1 MTGPP
6 NPVDAVVVGSGFGG
20 SIAACRLAQAG
31 RSVVVLERGRRYR
44 PEDFP
49 RDVTDV
55 DALLWRHE
63 RRRRA
68 TGLYD
73 VRFFSALGA
82 VVAAGVGGGSLVYA
96 NIHIRPDAI
105 VFDDPGWPEG
115 TDRASLDPYYD
126 RVAAMLQVAP
136 VPAWVSLPKRDVFHA
151 AAAGMGREVFD
162 PDEAVHW
169 PQDAS
174 DQRQGACRFVAECE
188 FGCRVG
194 AKRTLDK
201 TYLAEAQRRGA
212 RVRPGRVVVALRP
225 VAAGFEVLHR
235 DVATGEN
242 EVTVGRRV
250 VLAAGTLGTGELLLA
265 SRDRDRSLPRLSPM
279 LGRGFSAN
287 GDFLGSIQDADHDV
301 APDLG
306 PDVTSVMRFFD
317 QAPEFTLAA
326 PTFNAPVMKVLAS
339 MGQPSARLPRPVAS
353 LAWRTLPRVLPWL
366 FARGLLS
373 RPSPL
378 PAPHTADWRRSTSLF
393 AIGRD
398 NAGGRLHLTR
408 RGLDVSWDYRRENA
422 ALLDRMQH
430 AMAQV
435 AQCYGGAY
443 APLATWN
450 AFRRIITVH
459 PLGGCALSTGSSTGV
474 VSPCGEVYGYPG
486 LFVADGSVVP
496 TAIGFHPAMTIS
508 ALAERT
514 ADAVVASY

>member
-1 MTGPP
+1 MTGVSD
-6 NPVDAVVVGSGFGG
+6 PVDAVVVGSGFGG

-31 RSVVVLERGRRYR
+31 RSVIVLERGRRYR
-44 PEDFP
+44 PADFP
-49 RDVTDV
+49 RDVTDT
-55 DALLWRHE
+55 DALLWRHQQ
-63 RRRRA
+63 RRRA

-73 VRFFSALGA
+73 IRFFSALGV

-96 NIHIRPDAI
+96 NVHIRPDAV
-105 VFDDPGWPEG
+105 VFDDPRWPQG

-126 RVAAMLQVAP
+126 RVAAMLRVAP
-136 VPAWVSLPKRDVFHA
+136 VPAWVPLPKRDVFHA
-151 AAAGMGREVFD
+151 AAAGLRREVFD

-169 PQDAS
+169 PADAS
-174 DQRQGACRFVAECE
+174 DQQQGACRFVAECE

-194 AKRTLDK
+194 AKYTLDE
-201 TYLAEAQRRGA
+201 TYLAEAERCGA
-212 RVRPGRVVVALRP
+212 QVRPGRVVAALRQ

-235 DVATGEN
+235 DVVTGED

-265 SRDRDRSLPRLSPM
+265 SRDRDRSLPRLSPI
-279 LGRGFSAN
+279 LGQGFSAN
-287 GDFLGSIQDADHDV
+287 GDFLGSIQGADRDL
-301 APDLG
+301 APGYG
-306 PDVTSVMRFFD
+306 PDVTSVMRFSD
-317 QAPEFTLAA
+317 RAPEFTLAA
-326 PTFNAPVMKVLAS
+326 PAFNAPVMKVLAA
-339 MGQPSARLPRPVAS
+339 MGQPSGRLLRPVAP
-353 LAWRTLPRVLPWL
+353 LVWRTLPRVLPWM
-366 FARGLLS
+366 FARGLVS

-378 PAPHTADWRRSTSLF
+378 PAPHKGDWRRSTNLF

-408 RGLDVSWDYRRENA
+408 RGLDVSWDYRSENA
-422 ALLDRMQH
+422 ALLDRIQD
-430 AMAQV
+430 AMDQV
-435 AQCYGGAY
+435 ANCYGGAFS
-443 APLATWN
+443 PLLTWN

-459 PLGGCALSTGSSTGV
+459 PLGGCKLSTGPSTGV
-474 VSPCGEVYGYPG
+474 VSPHGEVHGYPG